1 MCNIPNYKL
10 NNGVMMPV
18 IGQGTYPMSGR
29 ILYDAM
35 LCAFEQGCMLIDTA
49 HSYPN
54 EESIGSE
61 LSKIFK
67 TTSYKRSE
75 VFITS
80 KIGDKLD
87 EGMPM
92 GYYFYNSDSCPDKNH
107 KEVVRLQVE
116 DSLRKL
122 RTDYI
127 DLLLIHWPYYDCLE
141 EIWTA
146 MEGLYQEGLVRAIG
160 VSNHKIRHLERI
172 EKIAK
177 IKPAV
182 NQMYISPL
190 STQQELCEYC
200 SRNNIVIEAYS
211 PLMFLRKDS
220 EFVSS
225 EEIDIICRKYNK
237 SVPQIVLRW
246 NIDKHI
252 IPIPKSSSASH
263 IKANYDVFDFS
274 LTLEEITLIDSF
286 NRNYQYLPES
296 VYCPGY

>member
-1 MCNIPNYKL
+1 
-10 NNGVMMPV
+10 MMPV
-18 IGQGTYPMSGR
+18 IGQGTYPMSGAT
-29 ILYDAM
+29 LHDAI

-54 EESIGSE
+54 EDSIGYE

-67 TTSYKRSE
+67 KTSYKRND

-87 EGMPM
+87 HGMPM
-92 GYYFYNSDSCPDKNH
+92 GYYFYNSDSCPNKNH
-107 KEVVRLQVE
+107 KDVVRIQVE
-116 DSLRKL
+116 DSLKKL
-122 RTDYI
+122 RTDYV

-141 EIWTA
+141 DIWIA
-146 MEGLYQEGLVRAIG
+146 MEEIYKKGIARAIG
-160 VSNHKIRHLERI
+160 VSNHKIRHLKRI
-172 EKIAK
+172 EKIAD
-177 IKPAV
+177 IKPMV

-190 STQQELCEYC
+190 NTQHELCEYC
-200 SRNNIVIEAYS
+200 YRNNIVLEAYS
-211 PLMFLRKDS
+211 PLMFLRKDT
-220 EFVSS
+220 EFASS
-225 EEIDIICRKYNK
+225 KEINIICEKYKK
-237 SVPQIVLRW
+237 SVPQVVLRW

-263 IKANYDVFDFS
+263 IKENYDVFDFS

-286 NRNYQYLPES
+286 NKNYQYLPES